1 MAEYPSVAKAQVE
14 AGMPPYLSA
23 QLQRGQVL
31 KKTIVYKA
39 GATATPASSTIVD
52 LPLPPGV
59 VIDVSS
65 IALTHDGVGAGT
77 YSLNIQV
84 LDKAGNAKYSGTGML
99 SLTATETAGE
109 IVRVTSTSAL
119 SPAGSSLS
127 PSGAM
132 IFDPAQYLVD
142 NGINIDGEEI
152 THERLKEKYNIACI
166 VSNTEPVAAN
176 KSLTI
181 VMDLIIP

>member
-65 IALTHDGVGAGT
+65 IALTHDGVSAGT

-99 SLTATETAGE
+99 SLTATATAGE
-109 IVRVTSTSAL
+109 IVRVTSTSSL
-119 SPAGSSLS
+119 SPA
-127 PSGAM
+127 GAM

-142 NGINIDGEEI
+142 NGIEIDGEGI
-152 THERLKEKYNIACI
+152 TYERLKEKYNIACI
-166 VSNTEPVAAN
+166 VSNSAKVNPG

>member
-65 IALTHDGVGAGT
+65 IALTHDGVGVGT

-99 SLTATETAGE
+99 SLTATATAGE
-109 IVRVTSTSAL
+109 IVRVTSTSSL
-119 SPAGSSLS
+119 SPA
-127 PSGAM
+127 GAM

-142 NGINIDGEEI
+142 NGIEIDGEGI
-152 THERLKEKYNIACI
+152 TYERLKEKYNIACI
-166 VSNTEPVAAN
+166 VSNTAPVAAN

>member
-59 VIDVSS
+59 VIDLSS
-65 IALTHDGVGAGT
+65 VAISHDGVGAGNYT
-77 YSLNIQV
+77 LELYLA
-84 LDKAGNAKYSGTGML
+84 DKQGNLVQNCGDIGALTV
-99 SLTATETAGE
+99 TATTGE
-109 IVRVTSTSAL
+109 IVRLASATNVASWL
-119 SPAGSSLS
+119 L
-127 PSGAM
+127 
-132 IFDPAQYLVD
+132 FDPAQFLID
-142 NGINIDGEEI
+142 NGTQVNGV
-152 THERLKEKYNIACI
+152 TMTYALLKEKYQFVLCI
-166 VSNTEPVAAN
+166 KNSAAVAAS
-176 KSLTI
+176 KTLSI

>member
-39 GATATPASSTIVD
+39 GATATPAFSTIVD

-65 IALTHDGVGAGT
+65 IALTHDGVGGGT

-84 LDKAGNAKYSGTGML
+84 LDKAGNAKYSGTEML
-99 SLTATETAGE
+99 SLTATATAGE
-109 IVRVTSTSAL
+109 IVRVTSTSKL
-119 SPAGSSLS
+119 SPA
-127 PSGAM
+127 GAM

-142 NGINIDGEEI
+142 NSINIDGEVI
-152 THERLKEKYNIACI
+152 TYERLKEKYNIACI
-166 VSNTEPVAAN
+166 VSNTETVAAN

>member
-39 GATATPASSTIVD
+39 GATETPASSTIVD

-65 IALTHDGVGAGT
+65 IALTHDGVSAGT

-99 SLTATETAGE
+99 SLTATATAGE
-109 IVRVTSTSAL
+109 IVRVTSTS
-119 SPAGSSLS
+119 SLS
-127 PSGAM
+127 PTGAM

-142 NGINIDGEEI
+142 NGIEIDGEGI
-152 THERLKEKYNIACI
+152 TYERLKEKYNIACI
-166 VSNTEPVAAN
+166 VSNTAAIAAN
-176 KSLTI
+176 KQFVI
-181 VMDLIIP
+181 VMDLVIP

>member
-77 YSLNIQV
+77 YSLGIQV
-84 LDKAGNAKYSGTGML
+84 LDKAGNAKYSVTQIL
-99 SLTATETAGE
+99 SLTTTAAAGE
-109 IVRVTSTSAL
+109 IVRVTSTSLL
-119 SPAGSSLS
+119 SPAG
-127 PSGAM
+127 AM
-132 IFDPAQYLVD
+132 ILDPAQYLVD
-142 NGINIDGEEI
+142 NGIEIDGEGI
-152 THERLKEKYNIACI
+152 TYERLKEKYNIACI
-166 VSNTEPVAAN
+166 VSNTALIPVN

>member
-65 IALTHDGVGAGT
+65 IALTHDGVGVGT

-99 SLTATETAGE
+99 SLPATATAGE
-109 IVRVTSTSAL
+109 IVRVTSTSSL
-119 SPAGSSLS
+119 SPA
-127 PSGAM
+127 GAM

-142 NGINIDGEEI
+142 KGIEIDGEMI
-152 THERLKEKYNIACI
+152 TYERLKEKYNIACI

>member
-65 IALTHDGVGAGT
+65 IALTHDGVDAGT

-99 SLTATETAGE
+99 SLTATATAGE
-109 IVRVTSTSAL
+109 IVRVTSTSSL
-119 SPAGSSLS
+119 SPA
-127 PSGAM
+127 GAM

-142 NGINIDGEEI
+142 NGIEIDGEGI
-152 THERLKEKYNIACI
+152 TYERLKEKYNIACI
-166 VSNTEPVAAN
+166 VSNTAPVAAN

>member
-39 GATATPASSTIVD
+39 GATATPKNSTIVD

-65 IALTHDGVGAGT
+65 IALTHDGVGVGS
-77 YSLNIQV
+77 YSLDIQV
-84 LDKAGNAKYSGTGML
+84 LDKAGNAKYSGTGIL

-109 IVRVTSTSAL
+109 IVRVTSTSKL
-119 SPAGSSLS
+119 SPA
-127 PSGAM
+127 GAM

-142 NGINIDGEEI
+142 NGITIDGEGI
-152 THERLKEKYNIACI
+152 TYERLKEKYNIACI
-166 VSNTEPVAAN
+166 VSNTEQVKAN

>member
-65 IALTHDGVGAGT
+65 IALTHDGVGAGD

-84 LDKAGNAKYSGTGML
+84 LDKAGNAKHSRTGML
-99 SLTATETAGE
+99 FLTATATAGE
-109 IVRVTSTSAL
+109 IVRVTSTSTL
-119 SPAGSSLS
+119 SPA
-127 PSGAM
+127 GAM

-142 NGINIDGEEI
+142 NDTTIDGERI
-152 THERLKEKYNIACI
+152 TYERLKEKYNIACI
-166 VSNTEPVAAN
+166 VSNTEPIAAN